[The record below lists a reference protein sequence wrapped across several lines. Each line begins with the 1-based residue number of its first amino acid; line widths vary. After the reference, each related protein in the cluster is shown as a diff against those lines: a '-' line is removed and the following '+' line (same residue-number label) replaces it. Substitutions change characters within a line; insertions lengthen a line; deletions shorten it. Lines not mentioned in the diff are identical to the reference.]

1 MHLNCIIIN
10 YKPEKKMP
18 LPTFAERLREIVSL
32 NSISSE
38 EPELDQSNESV
49 IRCLERWLRELGFD
63 VTLIKVKEKPLK
75 YDLLARLGEGDG
87 GLLLSG
93 HTDTVPADPASWKS
107 DPLSLTETEDRY
119 TGLGSIDMKGFFAF
133 AADAAASFSGKKLRE
148 PLYILATSDE
158 ETTMNGAKAFMEQA
172 SIRPRAVII
181 GEPTSLT
188 PVYKHK
194 GYMAFRVIAHGRRA
208 HSSNP
213 AEGINAIEIMHRA
226 IAGIMKFRDSL
237 KKFRSSDFKVPEP
250 TLNIGIIRG
259 GDSPN
264 SVPDTCV
271 MQFDVRP
278 TELTPVDFIEKEVR
292 KAIAQSAG
300 EYSGSIEIEDLYP
313 PLPAFGGGKDQPVVR
328 KLAELSGNEPVTVGY
343 ATEAGL
349 LSALTQNTVV
359 FGAGS
364 ISNAHQPDEYLLK
377 EEIGPMSR
385 ILREII
391 SLICEKGELK

>member
-1 MHLNCIIIN
+1 
-10 YKPEKKMP
+10 MP

-75 YDLLARLGEGDG
+75 YGLLARLGEGDG

-377 EEIGPMSR
+377 KEIEPMSR

-391 SLICEKGELK
+391 SLICEKGELQ

>member
-1 MHLNCIIIN
+1 
-10 YKPEKKMP
+10 MP

-194 GYMAFRVIAHGRRA
+194 GYMAFRVIAHGRRT

-377 EEIGPMSR
+377 KEIEPMSR

-391 SLICEKGELK
+391 SLICEKGELQ

>member
-343 ATEAGL
+343 ATAAGL
-349 LSALTQNTVV
+349 LAALTQNTVV

-377 EEIGPMSR
+377 KEIEPMSR

-391 SLICEKGELK
+391 CLICEKGELQ

>member
-1 MHLNCIIIN
+1 
-10 YKPEKKMP
+10 MP

-49 IRCLERWLRELGFD
+49 IRCLERWLRELAFD

-377 EEIGPMSR
+377 KEIEPMSR

-391 SLICEKGELK
+391 SLICEKGELQ